1 MIVRHPKSTLGMILA
16 KDVKDFMMANIE
28 ATKND
33 ELTAEQSV
41 ERGVD
46 MISKAIGFAVASA
59 MSSTQFQTALNAGVI
74 PPGGGIVGTGVIPVL
89 LMSTKEA

>member
-1 MIVRHPKSTLGMILA
+1 MMVRHPKSTLGMILA